1 MYTGIE
7 WKGCWWSTVVLEG
20 WNGAVLLGG
29 KNQKSF
35 NTNKISYIPAN
46 MTNFFTSIVPELLII
61 TFVV

>member
-1 MYTGIE
+1 M
-7 WKGCWWSTVVLEG
+7 LEG

-35 NTNKISYIPAN
+35 YTNKISYIPAN